1 MSSSMTFAIEGHSKT
16 RYVVKQGPL
25 NLSRKFLLQFS
36 QTQNSESNRLNVI
49 IMSQTSLRFRCKN
62 AKKSTQ
68 LAR

>member
-1 MSSSMTFAIEGHSKT
+1 MTFAIEGHSKT

-49 IMSQTSLRFRCKN
+49 IMSQTFLRFRCKN

>member
-1 MSSSMTFAIEGHSKT
+1 MTFAIEGHSKT

-25 NLSRKFLLQFS
+25 NLSRIFLLQFS

-62 AKKSTQ
+62 TKKSTQ
-68 LAR
+68 LAH